1 MFHKI
6 FKRKP
11 KQTTYCYCPRCNNE
25 LVSSNSFVEDQ
36 DGIVKYRC
44 SKCDEITF
52 WDFIHYPVPILR
64 TCGDCHFL
72 IDDGMA
78 KPECL
83 IANQCNPDTQ
93 KLFCYKGTYCD
104 YCMGAKPMILGD
116 TNDKGIAIQYPN
128 RLMAY
133 GYDIHGFGS
142 NALITQIKYCPMCG
156 RELKKGE

>member
-11 KQTTYCYCPRCNNE
+11 KQTAYYYCPRCNNE

-83 IANQCNPDTQ
+83 IGNQCNPDTQ

-128 RLMAY
+128 RLVAY
-133 GYDIHGFGS
+133 GYDIHGSGS
-142 NALITQIKYCPMCG
+142 NGLITQIKYCPMCG